1 MHNSIVWNYFFFHT
15 EKPRSSYR
23 YMYLDWISAYYSKF
37 LEAGVISDWFWSCLY
52 NLKKEHQLTICKVW
66 YELIWLHYEKNI
78 STKSVEN
85 WLLYKQKTENT
96 IFFYL
101 WAFSVSDDGHLGFP
115 ITTKYKIKSVERT
128 IQLSFLSCLV

>member
-1 MHNSIVWNYFFFHT
+1 MHCLYICKSRHLHYSIVWNYFFFHT

-66 YELIWLHYEKNI
+66 YELVWLHYEKKI

-96 IFFYL
+96 ICFTFGL
-101 WAFSVSDDGHLGFP
+101 LLSVMMAILDFQSQHN
-115 ITTKYKIKSVERT
+115 IK
-128 IQLSFLSCLV
+128 